1 MLGRIFAVSLQQ
13 AARSVALTLFP
24 ASFISLFAWATAGSQ
39 SGNTTDPIRASV
51 WIWLGAHLVPFHL
64 HIASNHLAGALT
76 ILPIGALIFPIW
88 AIRKSFPK
96 VTEVLPK
103 VEGARFFFALSYTV
117 IATLLALLSRSGG
130 IAPLWYLVPLFTFPI
145 SYIATYDFKAAEN
158 RYLRFAFYTLL
169 LFWGLSAIAVA
180 ISLAAHWSVLRD
192 LGTVIAPGIVGGILF
207 LAIQIL
213 YLPNAAFIALAYF
226 TGIGFHL
233 GSGTSIGSSTFT
245 LHGIPA
251 IPIFA
256 ALPTGKH
263 PLFIFGALIIV
274 AFAAI
279 ALFPILRENSLF
291 KSRQFFGIRTS
302 LLITLII
309 TVLAYLSSGELL
321 TSELHLVGVTWWRVA
336 AYFAAAF
343 ALVLV
348 LTTYIPA
355 GISRISRSS
364 KVRRHG

>member
-1 MLGRIFAVSLQQ
+1 MFGRIFAVALGQ

-51 WIWLGAHLVPFHL
+51 WIWLGAHLIPFHL
-64 HIASNHLAGALT
+64 SIASNHLAGALT
-76 ILPIGALIFPIW
+76 ILPMGALIFPIW

-96 VTEVLPK
+96 VAEVLPK
-103 VEGARFFFALSYTV
+103 IEGARFFFALSYTA

-130 IAPLWYLVPLFTFPI
+130 IKPLWYFVPLFTLPI

-158 RYLRFAFYTLL
+158 RYLRFAFHTLL
-169 LFWGLSAIAVA
+169 VIWGLCAVAVA

-192 LGTVIAPGIVGGILF
+192 LGTVIAPGIVGGLLF
-207 LAIQIL
+207 VAIQIL
-213 YLPNAAFIALAYF
+213 YLPNAAFIALSYF

-233 GSGTSIGSSTFT
+233 GAGTSISASAFT

-263 PLFIFGALIIV
+263 PLLNFGALIIL
-274 AFAAI
+274 AFALI
-279 ALFPILRENSLF
+279 ALLPVLRENALF
-291 KSRQFFGIRTS
+291 KSRQFFAIRTS
-302 LLITLII
+302 LFL
-309 TVLAYLSSGELL
+309 TVIVTVIAYLSSGELL
-321 TSELHLVGVTWWRVA
+321 TSELHLVGVTWWRVS

-343 ALVLV
+343 AVVLL

-355 GISRISRSS
+355 LIS
-364 KVRRHG
+364 KVRSRG